1 MADKRY
7 DDRALSEASDKALP
21 KPQIQIIVDGKS
33 IFKPGM
39 KTYFVEDGAASSDEA
54 PDGKIV
60 GTSCSCDTVVSTHLI
75 CTCESVSTCSCVGH
89 TTTVVCPA
97 HGIGTGGGTICS
109 CQSVSC
115 GSPCACI
122 PVYY

>member
-1 MADKRY
+1 MTDERY